1 MTSMPYSL
9 NAYNREPFYAIY
21 RKFCETLIDAVISK
35 NSSVFSTAIV
45 DRVGNV
51 ISEQKQEIAQVQAQ
65 DQNQF
70 STGGQSNQID
80 NANLGNS
87 PMNGNSQNPNFYQ
100 NFNN

>member
-1 MTSMPYSL
+1 MTTMPYSL

-21 RKFCETLIDAVISK
+21 RKFCETLIEGVISK

-51 ISEQKQEIAQVQAQ
+51 ISEQKQEIEQAIAQG
-65 DQNQF
+65 QF
-70 STGGQSNQID
+70 SNGGQSNQID

-87 PMNGNSQNPNFYQ
+87 PINGTAQNGNFYQ